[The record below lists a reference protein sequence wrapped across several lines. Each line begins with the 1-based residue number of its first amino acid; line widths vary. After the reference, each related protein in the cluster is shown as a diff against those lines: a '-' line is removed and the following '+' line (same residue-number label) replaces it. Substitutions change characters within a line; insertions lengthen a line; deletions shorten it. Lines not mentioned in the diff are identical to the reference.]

1 MPRDGALTL
10 SDVRSP
16 TLAIVCEPC
25 ARRGRYAVARLLEE
39 HNDAKLTDLLV
50 TLANCPKA
58 RSTSVHD
65 RCKAV
70 YEGLATRWRP
80 GCGLPA
86 LGRLCRQPKNDVA
99 KALTRPTQRP

>member
-70 YEGLATRWRP
+70 YEGLATR
-80 GCGLPA
+80 
-86 LGRLCRQPKNDVA
+86 
-99 KALTRPTQRP
+99 